1 MTQLELQHNV
11 AVQMRATRGAWMTVE
26 RSGGDLGDARPESD
40 ALADPAAGD
49 TLADRSDNDTGL
61 TGSMGKATRK
71 TVSLTP
77 QIRDRLALQLRNM
90 YETVAAQ
97 PVPDRFA
104 ELIDKLDTN
113 DRNQD

>member
-1 MTQLELQHNV
+1 
-11 AVQMRATRGAWMTVE
+11 
-26 RSGGDLGDARPESD
+26 
-40 ALADPAAGD
+40 
-49 TLADRSDNDTGL
+49 
-61 TGSMGKATRK
+61 MGKATRK

-104 ELIDKLDTN
+104 ELIAKLDTN